1 MAAPAPPKFTCTV
14 TKTAPAPDSLPD
26 DTASLKAHHVK
37 NAAGETI
44 KFQNPHPSVGE
55 VFSFWGT
62 IQKFAAARF
71 RGEMNPPSTE
81 TTTIP
86 LVTPSFLPLSPS
98 PSGATPGSLRATW
111 LGHAAYYL
119 EFPSNLRVLFD
130 PVFEP
135 RCSPLTFAGPKRY
148 SPPACAIAD
157 LPAVH
162 LVVISH
168 SHYDHLS
175 HSSIMEIA
183 QRFPGVHFLVGLG
196 LEKWFK
202 ACGIEAVTELDWWEG
217 VEVVVSSGGDGEG
230 KGEEIKAEVSALPC
244 QHFSGRTGIDK
255 DQTLWA
261 SWSVASGGKKAWFGG
276 DTGYRAVPQLPAE
289 VDDWGPEYEAL
300 PRCPEFEK
308 IGRLRGP
315 FDLGLIP
322 IAAYS
327 PRHLMS
333 NVHANPYDAVEIF
346 KDTKCKRA
354 MGIHWGTW
362 VLTIEPPEEP
372 PKMLKQAL
380 KKSGLAETGV
390 FDTCAIGETREF

>member
-1 MAAPAPPKFTCTV
+1 MAATTPPPKFTCTV
-14 TKTAPAPDSLPD
+14 TKTVPAPESLPED
-26 DTASLKAHHVK
+26 KASLKAHHVK
-37 NAAGETI
+37 NSAGETI
-44 KFQNPHPSVGE
+44 KFQNPHPSVGQ

-62 IQKFAAARF
+62 LQKFATARL
-71 RGEMNPPSTE
+71 RGEMNPPSTT

-86 LVTPSFLPLSPS
+86 SVTPSFLPLHSPP
-98 PSGATPGSLRATW
+98 PSALRATW
-111 LGHAAYYL
+111 LGHACYFL
-119 EFPSNLRVLFD
+119 EFPSGLRVLFD

-135 RCSPLTFAGPKRY
+135 RCSPLSFAGPKRY
-148 SPPACAIAD
+148 SAPGCAIAD

-175 HSSIMEIA
+175 HGTVVEIA
-183 QRFPGVHFLVGLG
+183 KRFEGVHFLVGLG
-196 LEKWFK
+196 LEKWFR
-202 ACGIEAVTELDWWEG
+202 ASGIERVTELDWWEG
-217 VEVVVSSGGDGEG
+217 VEVTVKGDGG
-230 KGEEIKAEVSALPC
+230 EIKAEVSALPC
-244 QHFSGRTGIDK
+244 QHFSGRTGLDK
-255 DQTLWA
+255 DHTLWA
-261 SWSVASGGKKAWFGG
+261 SWSVASGGKSAWFGG
-276 DTGYRAVPQLPAE
+276 DTGYRAVPQLPE
-289 VDDWGPEYEAL
+289 DVDDWGPEYADL

-346 KDTKCKRA
+346 KDTQCKRA

-362 VLTIEPPEEP
+362 VLTTEPVEEP
-372 PKMLKQAL
+372 PRLLKEAL
-380 KKSGLAETGV
+380 KKSGIAETGV
-390 FDTCAIGETREF
+390 FDTCAIGESREF